1 MYEQSTYNFKLN
13 CKVKEKQQY
22 HQSKKKK
29 KEKNKSLKSGEAQTD
44 TKNHS
49 FILQISLCPFL
60 NSTNPDPFFYV
71 KKKKGQSYI
80 TKSTVPSLRITSHCL
95 SSFLYRKYI
104 SSSVVHK
111 PLHILV
117 LTYPSFLFFSLIYSF
132 STKTFTT
139 FMLFWKRIPLW
150 MMRHL
155 PSNNTQ
161 GLSVLVRN
169 AHYYYHWRIHHH
181 PLSFFFLSF
190 FNFLQGFGF
199 ATHLYLNKYNIYN
212 IINPSS

>member
-1 MYEQSTYNFKLN
+1 MSRALTTLSWTVKLKKNNSTT
-13 CKVKEKQQY
+13 KV
-22 HQSKKKK
+22 KKKK
-29 KEKNKSLKSGEAQTD
+29 GKKQVPQKWG
-44 TKNHS
+44 
-49 FILQISLCPFL
+49 
-60 NSTNPDPFFYV
+60 STNRHEKAFIHTANFSMPFSQLNESRSIFLC
-71 KKKKGQSYI
+71 KEKKGQSYI

-117 LTYPSFLFFSLIYSF
+117 LTHPSFLFFSLIYSF

>member
-1 MYEQSTYNFKLN
+1 MSRALTTLSWTVKLKKNNSTA
-13 CKVKEKQQY
+13 KE
-22 HQSKKKK
+22 KK

-71 KKKKGQSYI
+71 KKKKKGKSYI

-104 SSSVVHK
+104 SSTAHFGSD
-111 PLHILV
+111 P
-117 LTYPSFLFFSLIYSF
+117 PFLPFFFSLIYSF

-181 PLSFFFLSF
+181 PLSFFFLSLTF
-190 FNFLQGFGF
+190 YRVLV
-199 ATHLYLNKYNIYN
+199 LLPIY
-212 IINPSS
+212 I